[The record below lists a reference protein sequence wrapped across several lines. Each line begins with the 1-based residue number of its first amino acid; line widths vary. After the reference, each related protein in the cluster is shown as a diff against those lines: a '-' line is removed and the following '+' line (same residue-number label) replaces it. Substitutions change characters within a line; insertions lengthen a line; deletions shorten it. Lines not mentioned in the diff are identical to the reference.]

1 MSRLRYEPERYDDD
15 LALKVPVALWLALA
29 FLVRHLLLL
38 GITFLPTTGEE
49 IRVLR
54 DLVRPEYLLADLVA
68 LPVLLVAVRRRP
80 QAPDWMRRL
89 WSAGRGLLT
98 LSVLVHLALLAR
110 TLAVAGQPLERAL
123 NEPTLIVALLD
134 LAVLSYLWRSALL
147 ADLFRSFPAPAGPPG
162 PERRGARRRRW

>member
-1 MSRLRYEPERYDDD
+1 MSRLLYEPERYNDD
-15 LALKVPVALWLALA
+15 LALKVPLALWLALA

-54 DLVRPEYLLADLVA
+54 DLVRPEYLLADLIA

-89 WSAGRGLLT
+89 WQAGRWLLT
-98 LSVLVHLALLAR
+98 LSVLTHLALLGHA
-110 TLAVAGQPLERAL
+110 LVAAGRPLEQAL

-147 ADLFRSFPAPAGPPG
+147 ADLFRSFPAPAARPATG
-162 PERRGARRRRW
+162 RRTGTRRHR